1 MNPKN
6 ELIYRAYTSDFTLEG
21 NMLSGLAAVYENR
34 TKIGNLFHEV
44 IERGAFDESDLT
56 DVLFFVNHDMSK
68 IPLARSRRNNG
79 NSTMTLK
86 VDEQGLHVEPQ
97 LDVVNNADAR
107 ALYSAVKR
115 GDITGMSFL
124 FTIKE
129 DAWEDLDKSI
139 PTRRIKKVAR
149 VREVSA
155 VNFPAYDATE
165 IHARDER
172 SLDSDVQ
179 ALENARA
186 ALEKAKTSSEVWKL
200 KNRMLQMK
208 VRGTKEE

>member
-1 MNPKN
+1 MNPKTD
-6 ELIYRAYTSDFTLEG
+6 LIYRAYTSDFSLEG
-21 NMLSGLAAVYENR
+21 NKLSGLAAVYESR
-34 TKIGNLFHEV
+34 TRIGNLFHEV

-86 VDEQGLHVEPQ
+86 VNEQGLHVEPL
-97 LDVVNNADAR
+97 LDVENNADAR

-124 FTIKE
+124 FTVKE
-129 DAWEDLDKSI
+129 DAWEDLEKNI
-139 PTRRIKKVAR
+139 PTRRIKKIAR

-165 IHARDER
+165 IAARDER
-172 SLDSDVQ
+172 SLDSDVL

-186 ALEKAKTSSEVWKL
+186 ALEKAKTSSEIWKL

-208 VRGTKEE
+208 ARG